1 MFKNIVWATDG
12 SESADRALALAKEL
26 ASTYRAKLF
35 AIHSDEHLVG
45 GRSGGVP
52 VLADEPDVRARIR
65 AQVETARTEGYD
77 ASLEVVRSSAGRTA
91 HVIADFAH
99 DVDADVIVVGTR
111 GHSPLA
117 GALLGS
123 VTQGLLHV
131 ASCPVLAVPPAA
143 VPARKDE
150 ALAVADA

>member
-12 SESADRALALAKEL
+12 SESADRALAFAKEL
-26 ASTYRAKLF
+26 AATSDARLF

-45 GRSGGVP
+45 GRSAGVP
-52 VLADEPDVRARIR
+52 VLADEPDVRTRIR
-65 AQVETARTEGYD
+65 EQVDTARSEGYD
-77 ASLEVVRSSAGRTA
+77 ASFEAVRCTAGRTA

-111 GHSPLA
+111 GHSPFA

-131 ASCPVLAVPPAA
+131 AACPVLAVPPAA
-143 VPARKDE
+143 VPARKGE